1 MRTCFPLAATALLAT
16 VGCYRVS
23 PVWAP
28 EEFLAQAKPAEVQVR
43 LRNAS
48 LMRNVPP
55 ISVANPRLIGDTL
68 RGTGIDGGSVAL
80 AWADVVDVYAR
91 QLDSKRTVIGV
102 AGMTLLSGLVV
113 YAFVQD
119 SDGSFDD
126 DVCAIPIG
134 GSYDHD
140 LDPEC
145 SRP

>member
-1 MRTCFPLAATALLAT
+1 
-16 VGCYRVS
+16 
-23 PVWAP
+23 VWQP
-28 EEFLAQAKPAEVQVR
+28 EEFLAHAKPAEVQVR

-48 LMRNVPP
+48 QMRNVPP
-55 ISVANPRLIGDTL
+55 IFVANPHLIGDTL
-68 RGTGIDGGSVAL
+68 RGTGLDGGSVAL

-102 AGMTLLSGLVV
+102 AGVTLLSGLVV

-119 SDGSFDD
+119 ADGAPGPST
-126 DVCAIPIG
+126 CIIPP

-140 LDPEC
+140 LDDEC